1 VVIRVLEHGR
11 AKQVQRAAGML
22 VGLLKFKRQ
31 LDLGRLETLRMN
43 GVVPLC
49 MNQCWPH
56 QPMPRPQFPHGPSPW
71 LVLVAVGFASVTASA
86 MPREIRS
93 NPR

>member
-1 VVIRVLEHGR
+1 
-11 AKQVQRAAGML
+11 VQRAAGML

-49 MNQCWPH
+49 MNQC
-56 QPMPRPQFPHGPSPW
+56 RP
-71 LVLVAVGFASVTASA
+71 
-86 MPREIRS
+86 
-93 NPR
+93 

>member
-49 MNQCWPH
+49 MNQCVPAA
-56 QPMPRPQFPHGPSPW
+56 PKGPSAPRSSHTGRRSHGC
-71 LVLVAVGFASVTASA
+71 LSLSCGRRSACVGNSVGHAA
-86 MPREIRS
+86 
-93 NPR
+93 

>member
-1 VVIRVLEHGR
+1 MVIRVLEHGR

-49 MNQCWPH
+49 MNQSVPAA
-56 QPMPRPQFPHGPSPW
+56 PKGPSAPHSSHTGRRT
-71 LVLVAVGFASVTASA
+71 VAPKLRPSACVGNSVGHAA
-86 MPREIRS
+86 
-93 NPR
+93 

>member
-1 VVIRVLEHGR
+1 
-11 AKQVQRAAGML
+11 ML

-49 MNQCWPH
+49 MNQC
-56 QPMPRPQFPHGPSPW
+56 RSLF
-71 LVLVAVGFASVTASA
+71 LNYVALL
-86 MPREIRS
+86 P
-93 NPR
+93 